1 MNASKLDRDNLD
13 PIFSCGFCKDSTT
26 NRYCEPCKSCI
37 TQGYSSYT
45 PTKVPA
51 YAKKEK
57 KPKEN

>member
-1 MNASKLDRDNLD
+1 MSKGKLDRDSLD
-13 PIFSCGFCKDSTT
+13 HMFSCGFCKYGSASS
-26 NRYCEPCKSCI
+26 YSAPCNYCI